1 MSEIGR
7 WLGVAWL
14 APALLALAALAAWAA
29 APADDRAAEARQP
42 GQVRQPV
49 AAPQP
54 AEVHRAAERPLPS
67 ASLPPD
73 LQRVLDDY
81 QAVWSAHDA
90 ASLAA
95 LFDEDGLVLADGG
108 PPVRGRAAIRKLYA
122 AAGGPLALR
131 ALAFAAEGTV
141 GYIVG
146 AYARQAGGEDVG
158 KFTLTLR
165 RPAGGRWLIVSDMD
179 NLNRRR

>member
-1 MSEIGR
+1 MSEIR
-7 WLGVAWL
+7 TCVGVAWC
-14 APALLALAALAAWAA
+14 APLLLAMAALAAFAAA
-29 APADDRAAEARQP
+29 APAAETR
-42 GQVRQPV
+42 R
-49 AAPQP
+49 P
-54 AEVHRAAERPLPS
+54 AEGPLPS

-81 QAVWSAHDA
+81 QAAWRARDA
-90 ASLAA
+90 AGLAA
-95 LFDEDGLVLADGG
+95 LFDEDGLVLADGS
-108 PPVRGRAAIRKLYA
+108 PPVRGRAAIRELYG

-131 ALAFAAEGTV
+131 ALAFGAVSTV
-141 GYIVG
+141 GYIAG

-165 RPAGGRWLIVSDMD
+165 RQPGGRWLIVSDMD